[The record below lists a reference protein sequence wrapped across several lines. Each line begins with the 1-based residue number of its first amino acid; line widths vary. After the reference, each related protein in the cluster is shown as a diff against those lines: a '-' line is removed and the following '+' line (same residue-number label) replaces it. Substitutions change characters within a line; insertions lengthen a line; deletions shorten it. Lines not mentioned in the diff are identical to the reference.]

1 MLRTIQYLFTP
12 TIILT
17 WLYNNTKGSLVVILA
32 HFSFNLGSNLVVNLL
47 GLVNSQF
54 YNIIGGIAGVFYLV
68 LIIAGFGYKR
78 FSKLSDSE
86 LPIDIQHMVSKHLNS
101 MKSQR
106 K

>member
-17 WLYNNTKGSLVVILA
+17 WLYNNTKGSLVVVILA
-32 HFSFNLGSNLVVNLL
+32 HYCFNLGSNLVVNLL

-78 FSKLSDSE
+78 FSKFCDSE
-86 LPIDIQHMVSKHLNS
+86 LPIDIQLMVSKH
-101 MKSQR
+101 
-106 K
+106 